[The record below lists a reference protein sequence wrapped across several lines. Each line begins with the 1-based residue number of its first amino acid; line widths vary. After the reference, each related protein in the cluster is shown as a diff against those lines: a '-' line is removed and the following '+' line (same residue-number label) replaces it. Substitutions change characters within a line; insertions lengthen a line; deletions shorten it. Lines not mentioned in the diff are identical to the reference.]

1 VRTVAIPD
9 DWPHRGASE
18 RIEAGGLSWHVQRFG
33 TGPALLLIHGTAAS
47 THSFRQLADALAPDF
62 EVIMVDLPGHGFS
75 SALDAPSLP
84 RVAEALGALI
94 RKLGVSPQLVA
105 GHSAGAAV
113 AVRMALDGWIEPR
126 GVIGLAPAL
135 KPYGG
140 AADGLASRLARLI
153 FTHPITP
160 RLFAAQAS
168 EKRVSRLIGQTG
180 SHLDAMG
187 LDYYVRL
194 FRRSEHLAG
203 ALKLMAHW
211 KLRPLL
217 NDMPELK
224 PKLTL
229 IVGDR
234 DKATPVRE
242 AEQAARLAP
251 RSEVFRLPGLGHLAH
266 EESPERAADIIRKA
280 AGEHGLTADRIEHAP
295 LLQAAR

>member
-1 VRTVAIPD
+1 MRTAPIPE

-18 RIEAGGLSWHVQRFG
+18 MIEAGGLNWHVQRFG

-47 THSFRQLADALAPDF
+47 THSFRRLADVLANDF

-84 RVAEALGALI
+84 RVAAALGALI
-94 RKLGVSPQLVA
+94 RKLGVSPALVA

-113 AVRMALDGWIEPR
+113 AVRMALDGFVDPR

-153 FTHPITP
+153 FTNPITP

-168 EKRVSRLIGQTG
+168 ERRVSKLISSTG
-180 SHLDAMG
+180 SHLDPLG

-194 FRRSEHLAG
+194 FKRPEHLSG
-203 ALKLMAHW
+203 ALKMMAHW

-217 NDMPELK
+217 EDMPGLQ
-224 PKLTL
+224 PKLVL
-229 IVGDR
+229 IAGDR
-234 DKATPVRE
+234 DKATPLRDVE
-242 AEQAARLAP
+242 HAARLVPGA
-251 RSEVFRLPGLGHLAH
+251 EVFRLPDYGHLAH
-266 EESPERAADIIRKA
+266 EEAPEHVAEIIRQA
-280 AGEHGLTADRIEHAP
+280 AGKSGLIAETGQDAP
-295 LLQAAR
+295 LLEAAR